1 MAGLLDGGEAPVL
14 GDLVNNV
21 DKAIAIVPECC
32 FSTNFT
38 VNRVKL
44 NII

>member
-21 DKAIAIVPECC
+21 DKAIVPECC
-32 FSTNFT
+32 FSTDFT